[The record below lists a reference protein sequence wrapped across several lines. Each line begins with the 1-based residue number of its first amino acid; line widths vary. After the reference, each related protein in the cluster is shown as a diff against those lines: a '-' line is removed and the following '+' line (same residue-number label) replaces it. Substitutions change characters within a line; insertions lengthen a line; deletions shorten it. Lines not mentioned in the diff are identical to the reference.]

1 MEFLLTHWH
10 CVLPAA
16 AIIGALFFMRGGDKK
31 PDGRRDSREKLPGAP
46 DEE

>member
-16 AIIGALFFMRGGDKK
+16 AIIIGMIMMKRDK
-31 PDGRRDSREKLPGAP
+31 PEDDS
-46 DEE
+46 